1 MRDPRARGGTGI
13 RDLISRRSFLIASA
27 GLALWPLARP
37 ALAAPRA
44 RAVAAAAVSPELA
57 AALDSSPYVYV
68 SPLRADGNE
77 STCHGEVWF
86 AWLDGAVV
94 LTSATTTWKARA
106 VARDLDRA
114 RVWVGDHGRWKAMVG
129 RNEAFR
135 AAPSFVARASVV
147 KDTALLERMLAV
159 FEKKYPAEIGRWRDR
174 MRAENAD
181 GRRVL
186 LRYTPEAAT
195 RT

>member
-1 MRDPRARGGTGI
+1 M
-13 RDLISRRSFLIASA
+13 
-27 GLALWPLARP
+27 ALWPLA
-37 ALAAPRA
+37 A
-44 RAVAAAAVSPELA
+44 RAASPRRVAAEAVLAPELA
-57 AALDSSPYVYV
+57 AALESSPYVYV
-68 SPLRADGNE
+68 SPLRSDGSE

-94 LTSATTTWKARA
+94 LTTASTAWKARA

-114 RVWVGDHGRWKAMVG
+114 RIWVGDHGRWKAMVG

-147 KDTALLERMLAV
+147 KDAALVERMLASY
-159 FEKKYPAEIGRWRDR
+159 EKKYPAEIGRWRDR
-174 MRAENAD
+174 MRAGNAD
-181 GRRVL
+181 GTRVL
-186 LRYTPEAAT
+186 IRYTPEPAA

>member
-1 MRDPRARGGTGI
+1 V
-13 RDLISRRSFLIASA
+13 
-27 GLALWPLARP
+27 GLALWPVARAAARPRAIAAADSGVSP
-37 ALAAPRA
+37 ALAA
-44 RAVAAAAVSPELA
+44 
-57 AALDSSPYVYV
+57 ALESSPYVYV
-68 SPLRADGNE
+68 SPLRADGKE

-106 VARDLDRA
+106 VARDLDKA
-114 RVWVGDHGRWKAMVG
+114 RLWVGDHGRWKAMVG

-147 KDTALLERMLAV
+147 KDAALLERVLTQ

-186 LRYTPEAAT
+186 LRYAPEAVT